1 MHIHVSQKI
10 TSVMEVLDL
19 TSFFILRLMSLTTV
33 IFLIFFLFITRK
45 FLLPDDFIECD
56 IDCLLAFFVFLD
68 VICASLC
75 VTSFCTPLSIL
86 AFSTFNFIPGKSCLE
101 YISLLLIFK
110 LFTFFCFLFPSID
123 NKRNN

>member
-1 MHIHVSQKI
+1 MYKI

-45 FLLPDDFIECD
+45 FLLSDDFIECD
-56 IDCLLAFFVFLD
+56 IDCLLTFFVFFD

-86 AFSTFNFIPGKSCLE
+86 AFSTFNFIPGWSCLE
-101 YISLLLIFK
+101 YISLLLTFK
-110 LFTFFCFLFPSID
+110 FFTFFCFLFPTIN
-123 NKRNN
+123 NKHNN